1 MLQVNLPAKPDMETL
16 EESIFEV
23 LDSVGMMFQDEELLR
38 ALEAAGA
45 RVDYAAEVARF
56 PKSVQRAFVE
66 AVRHERAGAV
76 STDSHVPYRAPS
88 LPSLETQVAQ
98 FVYDYDAQERR
109 PGNREE
115 FIELIK
121 FGEALH
127 GDAGVGHCLLLRDV
141 PPLLEPI
148 EAGVL
153 LAEYARHPHGPFA
166 WNVAQEP
173 YLQEMAEILGRSR
186 FHTFGAVCPAHP
198 LRFDRAVAGRYVRM
212 MRSGHAAGL
221 TAMPTVGVSA
231 PVTIEGFLVV
241 SAAELLATWI
251 AGRALAPSCELGGA
265 MWAATLDMRTG
276 QASFTAF
283 DAVYYDIACVQFVR
297 KWCGVEIAVGT
308 TDYGAAKAPG
318 LYAVIEKAYRSMT
331 VAAFTGR
338 HYQFGQGMLDS
349 GKVLSDVQLLLER
362 DFSRGLQQY
371 ARLMDPTEESVA
383 LPTIL
388 EIGVGIESNHFQTD
402 HTARHFR
409 QSLWMPELL
418 QRTGWSGFAEE
429 KQLLDETRDKAKAL
443 VASYRKP
450 DGRDD
455 QIAALRKVADRA
467 RRELL

>member
-153 LAEYARHPHGPFA
+153 L
-166 WNVAQEP
+166 
-173 YLQEMAEILGRSR
+173 
-186 FHTFGAVCPAHP
+186 
-198 LRFDRAVAGRYVRM
+198 
-212 MRSGHAAGL
+212 
-221 TAMPTVGVSA
+221 
-231 PVTIEGFLVV
+231 
-241 SAAELLATWI
+241 
-251 AGRALAPSCELGGA
+251 
-265 MWAATLDMRTG
+265 
-276 QASFTAF
+276 
-283 DAVYYDIACVQFVR
+283 
-297 KWCGVEIAVGT
+297 
-308 TDYGAAKAPG
+308 
-318 LYAVIEKAYRSMT
+318 
-331 VAAFTGR
+331 
-338 HYQFGQGMLDS
+338 
-349 GKVLSDVQLLLER
+349 
-362 DFSRGLQQY
+362 
-371 ARLMDPTEESVA
+371 
-383 LPTIL
+383 
-388 EIGVGIESNHFQTD
+388 
-402 HTARHFR
+402 
-409 QSLWMPELL
+409 
-418 QRTGWSGFAEE
+418 
-429 KQLLDETRDKAKAL
+429 
-443 VASYRKP
+443 
-450 DGRDD
+450 
-455 QIAALRKVADRA
+455 
-467 RRELL
+467 